1 MITLFDYLT
10 IACFFG
16 LVGAFFFL
24 THREPRTLIRL
35 IISGLAFA
43 IANQIGNSGLT
54 LLALVLIVAGAGYAL
69 LVVQGK
75 A

>member
-10 IACFFG
+10 VACFVC
-16 LVGAFFFL
+16 LVIAFFMW
-24 THREPRTLIRL
+24 TARDIRTLL
-35 IISGLAFA
+35 HMVLSGVVFA
-43 IANQIGNSGLT
+43 VANHLGNSGLT
-54 LLALVLIVAGAGYAL
+54 LFALLLVVAGAGYAL